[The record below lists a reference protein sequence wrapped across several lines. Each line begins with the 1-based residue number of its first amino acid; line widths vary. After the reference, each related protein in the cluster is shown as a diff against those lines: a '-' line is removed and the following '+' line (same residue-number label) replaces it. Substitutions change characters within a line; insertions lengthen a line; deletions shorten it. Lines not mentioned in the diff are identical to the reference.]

1 MTAAGLTALVRDTL
15 ARPRAAA
22 DTLVKLD
29 LKPDVLWTAAARSIV
44 LAPLSRLP
52 FLLFSSVDSMQGD
65 VAFSPV
71 MIILVRAIV
80 LPLLICAFWIVARV
94 LGGKAE
100 WSHVAVVVIWT
111 ELMLGLMSF
120 ASSLV
125 ALVGGQDLLRLL
137 QTASVLIILWVYVQ
151 FLDVVAG
158 FDSVWR
164 AVGGVAL
171 AFIGISV
178 LGAIVLIMMGI
189 GPVELSN
196 V

>member
-1 MTAAGLTALVRDTL
+1 MTAAGLAELVRDTL
-15 ARPRAAA
+15 ARPQAAA
-22 DTLVKLD
+22 DRLVKLD
-29 LKPDVLWTAAARSIV
+29 LKPDVLWTAAALSVV
-44 LAPLSRLP
+44 LAPLARLP
-52 FLLFSSVDSMQGD
+52 ALLLSGEDSLQGD
-65 VAFSPV
+65 VAFSPA

-80 LPLLICAFWIVARV
+80 LPLLICAFWMVARI
-94 LGGKAE
+94 LGGRAE
-100 WSHVAVVVIWT
+100 WSNVAVVVIWT

-120 ASSLV
+120 ATSLV

-158 FDSVWR
+158 FGSVWR

-178 LGAIVLIMMGI
+178 LGAIVLIMMGV
-189 GPVELSN
+189 GPAELSN

>member
-1 MTAAGLTALVRDTL
+1 MTAAGLAELVRDTL
-15 ARPRAAA
+15 ARPQAAA
-22 DTLVKLD
+22 DRLVKLD
-29 LKPDVLWTAAARSIV
+29 LKPDVLWTAAALSVV
-44 LAPLSRLP
+44 LAPLARLP
-52 FLLFSSVDSMQGD
+52 ALLLLGEDSLQGD
-65 VAFSPV
+65 VTFSPA

-80 LPLLICAFWIVARV
+80 LPLLICAFWMVARI
-94 LGGKAE
+94 LGGRAE

-120 ASSLV
+120 ATSLV

-158 FDSVWR
+158 FGSVWR

-178 LGAIVLIMMGI
+178 LGAIVLIMMGV
-189 GPVELSN
+189 GPAELSN